1 MTYKEL
7 SKMIE
12 TSSYS
17 RFAKGLQK
25 CIFGKTTR
33 IYAKQM
39 QIEQMRLEKE
49 KLQKEYNEPKR
60 KCNENIYVAES
71 NGTNLAN
78 YKNQKYIK
86 ELEQEARCD
95 GSF

>member
-25 CIFGKTTR
+25 CLFGKTTR

-60 KCNENIYVAES
+60 KCNVSSFVAKTNE
-71 NGTNLAN
+71 TNLAN
-78 YKNQKYIK
+78 YQKRRKVNEHTRIK
-86 ELEQEARCD
+86 
-95 GSF
+95 

>member
-1 MTYKEL
+1 MAYKEL

-25 CIFGKTTR
+25 CLFGKITR

-49 KLQKEYNEPKR
+49 KLQKEYNESKR
-60 KCNENIYVAES
+60 KCNVSSSVAKTNE
-71 NGTNLAN
+71 TNLAD
-78 YKNQKYIK
+78 YQKKENVNEYTRIK
-86 ELEQEARCD
+86 
-95 GSF
+95 